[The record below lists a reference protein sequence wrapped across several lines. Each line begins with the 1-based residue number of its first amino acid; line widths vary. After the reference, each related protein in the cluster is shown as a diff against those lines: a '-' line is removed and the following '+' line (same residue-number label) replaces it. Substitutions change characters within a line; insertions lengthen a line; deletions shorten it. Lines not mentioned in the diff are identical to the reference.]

1 MSTDLYLFVLLPG
14 GFNGVS
20 RMNSGERYF
29 PEANQWHPMPDM
41 YTTRSNFAIE
51 VIDDMVFAIGGFN
64 GMATIHQVECFDD
77 RTQEW

>member
-1 MSTDLYLFVLLPG
+1 MLVTLSG

-20 RMNSGERYF
+20 RMNTGEKYS
-29 PEANQWHPMPDM
+29 PETNQWTPVPDM
-41 YTTRSNFAIE
+41 YTTRSNFAVE